1 MSLKSTLESKD
12 NIQYDLYLT
21 GLTED
26 TVKKISA
33 NQKEPER
40 MLQHRLECLKIF
52 QKMKLPNR

>member
-40 MLQHRLECLKIF
+40 MLQHRLKCLKIY
-52 QKMKLPNR
+52 QKMKLPKR